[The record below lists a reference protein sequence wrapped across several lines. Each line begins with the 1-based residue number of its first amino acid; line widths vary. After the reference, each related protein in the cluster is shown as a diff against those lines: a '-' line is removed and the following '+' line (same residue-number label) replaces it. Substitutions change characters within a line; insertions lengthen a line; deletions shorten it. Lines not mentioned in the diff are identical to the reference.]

1 MNKHTEKS
9 PQTVTHHD
17 PGPLFH
23 KALSTVNSMF
33 TKDPKGSPAVPKLF
47 GTKHWF
53 PGRPFFFFPTDSGGG
68 GFRLIQA
75 HCIYH
80 TLYIITSAPSRITG
94 HEIPEVGNSC
104 YKTWKP
110 GASTC
115 GGPCSQPELPLP
127 CQCVHSQAPHLTQ
140 GSKVLVCL
148 LNQRKATE

>member
-53 PGRPFFFFPTDSGGG
+53 PGRPFFFFPHGLGWGWFQADSSP
-68 GFRLIQA
+68 L
-75 HCIYH
+75 YLSH
-80 TLYIITSAPSRITG
+80 TLYYYISSVSHHWA
-94 HEIPEVGNSC
+94 
-104 YKTWKP
+104 
-110 GASTC
+110 
-115 GGPCSQPELPLP
+115 
-127 CQCVHSQAPHLTQ
+127 
-140 GSKVLVCL
+140 
-148 LNQRKATE
+148 